1 MQKIKG
7 GKSRKRSVAEEY
19 GAKKNIIS
27 TWIGNNRK
35 IFEASKLESEKVEEN

>member
-7 GKSRKRSVAEEY
+7 RKSKKRSVAEEY

-27 TWIGNNRK
+27 TWIANNRK
-35 IFEASKLESEKVEEN
+35 VFEAPKLESEKVEEN

>member
-7 GKSRKRSVAEEY
+7 GKSTERSVAKEY

-27 TWIGNNRK
+27 TWIANNRK
-35 IFEASKLESEKVEEN
+35 VFEASKLESEKVEEN